1 MTVITKEQ
9 KINILAVDDRPENLM
24 ALEKILDRK
33 DVNFIKALSGNEAL
47 SLLLEYDFALILLDV
62 QMPKM
67 DGFETAELIR
77 GTAKTRQIP
86 IIFVTAISKAPE
98 HVFRGYEIGAV
109 DYLLKPLNPDIIKSK
124 VNVFLDLYRHKKE
137 LEKKTL
143 ELENTV
149 SELETSKQV
158 IEKQNVILRDL
169 SIKDGLTGM
178 FNHRH
183 MENILEQ
190 EFRRAQRYHTDLS
203 CLIMD
208 LDYFKVVN
216 DSFGH
221 GFGDFVLKEFAS
233 RVHRDARESDVV
245 FRYGGEEFMVLLPQS
260 DKFDAENVA
269 EKFRKVCEDSPFD
282 NGLYSTS
289 ITVSVGTASLH
300 EHHPEKPNDLLA
312 FADKALYRAKS
323 EGRNRVRTYLDDQER
338 AHIKEKEVKG
348 RGINYLKEHLSAVLD
363 RTQKSYISSIEL
375 LAKSS
380 IHGSNTKKHSA
391 RILRYIG
398 DLGSR
403 LHLSEDRI
411 TTFQRAAI
419 LHDSFNAFLSQS
431 LFSKAGSLDSEERA
445 AVRKQPYML
454 ADLTDYFDFFAN
466 ERSVL
471 LHHHEN
477 YDGSGYPEG
486 LNGEQIPLGAR
497 IFSIADALVAM
508 TSARP
513 YRERLSGEQVISELV
528 GNAGTQFDPVLVSI
542 FLDII
547 TENEILQVD
556 DDIVKNAKEK
566 VRSKIHGN

>member
-1 MTVITKEQ
+1 MILTSKKQ
-9 KINILAVDDRPENLM
+9 KINVLAVDDRPENLM

-33 DVNFIKALSGNEAL
+33 DVNFVKALSGNEAL

-62 QMPKM
+62 QMPEM

-77 GTAKTRQIP
+77 GTAETRQIP
-86 IIFVTAISKAPE
+86 IIFVTAISKDPE
-98 HVFRGYEIGAV
+98 HVFRGYKIGAV
-109 DYLLKPLNPDIIKSK
+109 DYLLKPLNPDVIRSK
-124 VNVFLDLYRHKKE
+124 VNVFLDLYSHKKE

-149 SELETSKQV
+149 AKLETSKQV

-190 EFRRAQRYHTDLS
+190 EFSRAQRYHTDLS

-216 DSFGH
+216 DTFGH

-233 RVHRDARESDVV
+233 RVRRDARESDVV

-260 DKFDAENVA
+260 DKFDAENAA
-269 EKFRKVCEDSPFD
+269 EKFRKVCEETPFD

-289 ITVSVGTASLH
+289 LTVSVGTASLY
-300 EHHPEKPNDLLA
+300 EHHPKKPNDLLA

-323 EGRNRVRTYLDDQER
+323 DGRNRVRTYLGDQER
-338 AHIKEKEVKG
+338 AYIRGKEVKG

-363 RTQKSYISSIEL
+363 RTKKSCLSSIEL
-375 LAKSS
+375 LVKNS
-380 IHGSNTKKHSA
+380 IHGSSAKKHSD
-391 RILRYIG
+391 RTLRYIG
-398 DLGSR
+398 DLGTR
-403 LHLSEDRI
+403 LHLPEDI
-411 TTFQRAAI
+411 VMTFQRAAI
-419 LHDSFNAFLSQS
+419 LHDSFNAFLSQA

-486 LNGEQIPLGAR
+486 LKGEQIPLGAR
-497 IFSIADALVAM
+497 MFSIADALVAM

-528 GNAGTQFDPVLVSI
+528 ENAGTQFDPVLVSI

-556 DDIVKNAKEK
+556 DDIMTNAKEK
-566 VRSKIHGN
+566 VRSKIDGN